1 MAWGERFR
9 AGRGMI
15 GVNAGDGIGVGI
27 SLIGDRHLLLIPLLG
42 ISSRMVG
49 GCNCVVVVVVV
60 VVLCA
65 ALRASSTGTSIVL
78 CR

>member
-1 MAWGERFR
+1 MFWGDRIR
-9 AGRGMI
+9 WGRGMI

-49 GCNCVVVVVVV
+49 GCSCVVVVVAVEG
-60 VVLCA
+60 VVL
-65 ALRASSTGTSIVL
+65 
-78 CR
+78 